1 MSEKMIVKEVALC
14 ARNRC
19 PILVLQKLASSERVN
34 IPLGLVE
41 ACLLGCAIHEGGAGT
56 ERCTALLAEALKEA
70 SGELVAIEIRRGASG
85 QWTAE
90 LTFSKEDGTLKRQR
104 CRPADAATLA
114 VAFGVPLTMGERI
127 GAREGSDELSP
138 TKVAHWLAT
147 LAPEDFLGHE
157 GGPS

>member
-14 ARNRC
+14 ARKRC
-19 PILVLQKLASSERVN
+19 PILVLQKLASSELVN

-70 SGELVAIEIRRGASG
+70 SGELVSIEIRRGASG

-90 LTFSKEDGTLKRQR
+90 LSFLRGDGTLKRQC

-114 VAFGVPLTMGERI
+114 VAFGVPLTLGERSK
-127 GAREGSDELSP
+127 APESSDELAPSR
-138 TKVAHWLAT
+138 VAHWLAT
-147 LAPEDFLGHE
+147 LAPEDFLGQEE
-157 GGPS
+157 GSS